1 MPAGTIKR
9 IKERNQ
15 NTATIL
21 AFALIPLSGFAV
33 DIYLPSMPQM
43 GPSLQASSIQVQST
57 ITIFLVSYGIS
68 QLFIG
73 SLLDSFGRFHIGLWA
88 LVVFALSCLVIAT
101 VQNIYIFYAMR
112 VIHGI
117 TVAAIIVA
125 KRAFFVD
132 MFSGDQLKNYLS
144 MFTIVWST
152 GPILAPFLGGYLE
165 TAFGWQSNFYFL
177 AGFALII
184 ALLELIFSGE
194 TLVEFAVFNFKNIT
208 RIYIDMLATPSFT
221 LGLFMLGLSYSMVMV
236 FNMTGPFII
245 EHHLTFSPVIAGYC
259 SLILG
264 TAWMA
269 GGFAGKASIRR
280 PFYKKLFINLFL
292 QIIFISAMI
301 ISLNFLTNLYTL
313 IFFAFIIHVTAG
325 FTFNNYFSYS
335 LGLFPKNAGIASG
348 LSGGV
353 NYIIVSLL
361 SYGIIY
367 FIPARD
373 EKNLAYSYLVLISLS
388 ALVMFFV
395 YRINRKNQGLTV
407 QVSNPA
413 GKSPLSSDIMTSLNK

>member
-1 MPAGTIKR
+1 MPTATIKR
-9 IKERNQ
+9 IREENQ
-15 NTATIL
+15 FTATIL

-43 GPSLQASSIQVQST
+43 GKSLHASSIQVQST

-73 SLLDSFGRFHIGLWA
+73 SLLDSFGRYHIGLWA
-88 LVVFALSCLVIAT
+88 LIVFAISCLVIAT
-101 VQNIYIFYAMR
+101 TQNIYIFYAMR
-112 VIHGI
+112 IVHGI

-132 MFSGDQLKNYLS
+132 MFSGDQLKSYLS

-152 GPILAPFLGGYLE
+152 GPILAPFFGGYLE

-177 AGFALII
+177 AAFSLVI

-194 TLVEFAVFNFKNIT
+194 TLIEYSIFNFKKIT
-208 RIYIDMLATPSFT
+208 GIYINMLATSSFT
-221 LGLFMLGLSYSMVMV
+221 LGLLMLGLSYSMVMV

-245 EHHLTFSPVIAGYC
+245 EHHLSFSPVIAGYC

-269 GGFAGKASIRR
+269 GGFAGKATIRK

-292 QIIFISAMI
+292 QIIFISTMLV
-301 ISLNFLTNLYTL
+301 SLNFQMNLYTL

-325 FTFNNYFSYS
+325 FTFNNYFSYC

-361 SYGIIY
+361 SYGIVY
-367 FIPARD
+367 FIPASD
-373 EKNLAYSYLVLISLS
+373 EKNLAYSYLVLILLS
-388 ALVMFFV
+388 VLVMFFV
-395 YRINRKNQGLTV
+395 YKINRK
-407 QVSNPA
+407 
-413 GKSPLSSDIMTSLNK
+413 K

>member
-1 MPAGTIKR
+1 MPTGTAKR
-9 IKERNQ
+9 IREDYQ
-15 NTATIL
+15 FIATIL
-21 AFALIPLSGFAV
+21 ALALIPLSGFAV

-43 GPSLQASSIQVQST
+43 GASLHASSMQVQST
-57 ITIFLVSYGIS
+57 ISIFLVSYGIS

-73 SLLDSFGRFHIGLWA
+73 SLLDSFGRYHIGLWS

-101 VQNIYIFYAMR
+101 TKNIYLFYAMR

-132 MFSGDQLKNYLS
+132 MYSGDQLKNYLS

-152 GPILAPFLGGYLE
+152 GPILAPFFGGYLE

-177 AGFALII
+177 AAFAIII
-184 ALLELIFSGE
+184 ALLEIIFSGE
-194 TLVEFAVFNFKNIT
+194 TLVEYAAFHFKKIT
-208 RIYIDMLATPSFT
+208 RVYMDMLSTPSFT
-221 LGLFMLGLSYSMVMV
+221 LGLIMLGLSYSMVMV

-245 EHHLTFSPVIAGYC
+245 EHQLSFSAVTAGYC

-269 GGFAGKASIRR
+269 GGFAGKATIRKR
-280 PFYKKLFINLFL
+280 FYKKLFINLFL
-292 QIIFISAMI
+292 QIIFISAML
-301 ISLNFLTNLYTL
+301 ISLNFRTNLYTL

-335 LGLFPKNAGIASG
+335 LSLFPKNAGIASG

-361 SYGIIY
+361 SYGIVY

-373 EKNLAYSYLVLISLS
+373 EGNLAYSYLVLILLS

-395 YRINRKNQGLTV
+395 YKINRTQ
-407 QVSNPA
+407 P
-413 GKSPLSSDIMTSLNK
+413 I

>member
-1 MPAGTIKR
+1 MPAGSVKR
-9 IKERNQ
+9 IREDYQ
-15 NTATIL
+15 FIATIL

-43 GPSLQASSIQVQST
+43 GQSLHASSIQVQST

-73 SLLDSFGRFHIGLWA
+73 SLLDSFGRYHIGLWA
-88 LVVFALSCLVIAT
+88 LIVFALSCLVIAT
-101 VQNIYIFYAMR
+101 TQNIYLFYAMR
-112 VIHGI
+112 VVHGI

-132 MFSGDQLKNYLS
+132 MYSGDQLKSYLS

-152 GPILAPFLGGYLE
+152 GPILAPFVGGYLE

-177 AGFALII
+177 TAFAIVI

-194 TLVEFAVFNFKNIT
+194 TLAEYSDFHFKKIISVYRN
-208 RIYIDMLATPSFT
+208 MMATPSFT
-221 LGLFMLGLSYSMVMV
+221 LGLLMLGLSYSMVMV

-245 EHHLTFSPVIAGYC
+245 EHHLGFSPIIAGYC

-264 TAWMA
+264 TAWMT
-269 GGFAGKASIRR
+269 GGFAGKATIRK

-292 QIIFISAMI
+292 QILFIAAML
-301 ISLNFLTNLYTL
+301 ISLKFLINLYTL
-313 IFFAFIIHVTAG
+313 ILFAFIIHVTAG
-325 FTFNNYFSYS
+325 FTFNNYFSYT

-348 LSGGV
+348 LCGGV

-361 SYGIIY
+361 SYGIVY

-373 EKNLAYSYLVLISLS
+373 EENLAYSYLVLISLS
-388 ALVMFFV
+388 VVVMFFV
-395 YRINRKNQGLTV
+395 YKINKTSFVVTNQIP
-407 QVSNPA
+407 NPA
-413 GKSPLSSDIMTSLNK
+413 GKSLVNPDRPK

>member
-1 MPAGTIKR
+1 MPAETVKR
-9 IKERNQ
+9 IRAENQ
-15 NTATIL
+15 YVATIL

-43 GPSLQASSIQVQST
+43 GHSLRASSIQVQST

-73 SLLDSFGRFHIGLWA
+73 SLLDSFGRYHIGLWA
-88 LVVFALSCLVIAT
+88 LIVFALSCLVIAIT
-101 VQNIYIFYAMR
+101 HNIYVFYAMR

-117 TVAAIIVA
+117 AVAAIIVA

-132 MFSGDQLKNYLS
+132 MYTGDQLKNYLS

-152 GPILAPFLGGYLE
+152 GPILAPFFGGYLE

-177 AGFALII
+177 AAFAIII

-194 TLVEFAVFNFKNIT
+194 TLIEYAVFNFRKIIAVYRN
-208 RIYIDMLATPSFT
+208 MLTTLNFT
-221 LGLFMLGLSYSMVMV
+221 LGLFMLGFCYSMVMV

-245 EHHLTFSPVIAGYC
+245 EHHLSFSAVTAGYC

-264 TAWMA
+264 TAWMI
-269 GGFAGKASIRR
+269 GGFAGKASVRK

-292 QIIFISAMI
+292 QIIFISAML
-301 ISLNFLTNLYTL
+301 ISLKFRTNLYTL
-313 IFFAFIIHVTAG
+313 VFFAFIIHVAAG

-335 LGLFPKNAGIASG
+335 LSLFPKNAGIASG

-353 NYIIVSLL
+353 NYIIVSFL
-361 SYGIIY
+361 SYGIVY
-367 FIPARD
+367 FLPAKD
-373 EKNLAYSYLVLISLS
+373 EVNLAYSYLILIILS
-388 ALVMFFV
+388 ALGMFFV
-395 YRINRKNQGLTV
+395 YRINRSGSIHNR
-407 QVSNPA
+407 SR
-413 GKSPLSSDIMTSLNK
+413 LS

>member
-1 MPAGTIKR
+1 MPAGTAKR
-9 IKERNQ
+9 IREEYQ
-15 NTATIL
+15 FTATIL

-43 GPSLQASSIQVQST
+43 GQSLHASSIQVQST

-73 SLLDSFGRFHIGLWA
+73 SLLDSFGRYHIGLWA
-88 LVVFALSCLVIAT
+88 LIVFAISCLVIAT
-101 VQNIYIFYAMR
+101 TQNIYVFYAMR
-112 VIHGI
+112 IVHGI

-132 MFSGDQLKNYLS
+132 MFRGDQLKSYLS

-152 GPILAPFLGGYLE
+152 GPILAPFFGGYLE

-177 AGFALII
+177 AAFSLVIT
-184 ALLELIFSGE
+184 LLELIFSGE
-194 TLVEFAVFNFKNIT
+194 TLLEYSVFNFKKISGV
-208 RIYIDMLATPSFT
+208 YINMLATPSFT
-221 LGLFMLGLSYSMVMV
+221 LGLLMLGLSYSMVMV

-245 EHHLTFSPVIAGYC
+245 EHHLSFSPVIAGYC

-269 GGFAGKASIRR
+269 GGFAGKATIRK

-292 QIIFISAMI
+292 QIIFISAMLV
-301 ISLNFLTNLYTL
+301 SLNFQMNLYTL

-325 FTFNNYFSYS
+325 FTFNNYFSYC

-353 NYIIVSLL
+353 IYIIVSLL
-361 SYGIIY
+361 SYGVVY
-367 FIPARD
+367 FIPASD
-373 EKNLAYSYLVLISLS
+373 EKNLAHSYLVLILLS
-388 ALVMFFV
+388 VLVMFFV
-395 YRINRKNQGLTV
+395 YKINRKR
-407 QVSNPA
+407 
-413 GKSPLSSDIMTSLNK
+413 

>member
-1 MPAGTIKR
+1 MTAGTVKR
-9 IKERNQ
+9 ISERYQ
-15 NTATIL
+15 FTATIL

-43 GPSLQASSIQVQST
+43 GQSLHASSIQVQST
-57 ITIFLVSYGIS
+57 ITIFLISYGIS

-73 SLLDSFGRFHIGLWA
+73 SLLDSFGRYHIGLWA
-88 LVVFALSCLVIAT
+88 LIVFAASCLVIAIS
-101 VQNIYIFYAMR
+101 QNIYIFYTMR
-112 VIHGI
+112 IIHGI
-117 TVAAIIVA
+117 AVAAIIVA

-132 MFSGDQLKNYLS
+132 MYSGDQLKNYLS

-177 AGFALII
+177 AAFALII

-194 TLVEFAVFNFKNIT
+194 TLVEYAAFNFKKIT
-208 RIYIDMLATPSFT
+208 NIYINMLATPHFT
-221 LGLFMLGLSYSMVMV
+221 LGLLMLGLSYSMVMV

-245 EHHLTFSPVIAGYC
+245 EHHLSYSPVTAGYC

-269 GGFAGKASIRR
+269 GGFAGKATIRK

-292 QIIFISAMI
+292 QIIFISTML
-301 ISLNFLTNLYTL
+301 ISLNFRMNLYTL

-335 LGLFPKNAGIASG
+335 LSLFPKNAGIAGG

-361 SYGIIY
+361 SYGIVY

-373 EKNLAYSYLVLISLS
+373 EENLAYSYMVLILLS
-388 ALVMFFV
+388 VIVMFFV
-395 YRINRKNQGLTV
+395 FKVHRAISQLKTG
-407 QVSNPA
+407 
-413 GKSPLSSDIMTSLNK
+413 

>member
-1 MPAGTIKR
+1 MPAGTVKR
-9 IKERNQ
+9 IREDYQ
-15 NTATIL
+15 YTATIL

-43 GPSLQASSIQVQST
+43 GQSLHASSIQVQST

-68 QLFIG
+68 QLFVG
-73 SLLDSFGRFHIGLWA
+73 SLLDSFGRYHIGLWA
-88 LVVFALSCLVIAT
+88 LIVFALSCLVIAT
-101 VQNIYIFYAMR
+101 TQNIYLFYGMR

-132 MFSGDQLKNYLS
+132 MYSGDRLKSYLS

-177 AGFALII
+177 AAFALVI

-194 TLVEFAVFNFKNIT
+194 TLVEYAEFHFKKIVAVYMN
-208 RIYIDMLATPSFT
+208 MLATPSFT

-236 FNMTGPFII
+236 FNMTAPFII
-245 EHHLTFSPVIAGYC
+245 EHHLSSTPVTAGYC

-269 GGFAGKASIRR
+269 GGFAGKATIRK
-280 PFYKKLFINLFL
+280 PFYKKLFINQFL
-292 QIIFISAMI
+292 QIVFISAML
-301 ISLNFLTNLYTL
+301 ISLNFRMNLYTL

-335 LGLFPKNAGIASG
+335 LSLFPKNAGIASG

-353 NYIIVSLL
+353 IYIIVSFL
-361 SYGIIY
+361 SYGIVY

-373 EKNLAYSYLVLISLS
+373 EVNLTYSYLVLILMSVV
-388 ALVMFFV
+388 VMFFV
-395 YRINRKNQGLTV
+395 FKINRRSRLE
-407 QVSNPA
+407 
-413 GKSPLSSDIMTSLNK
+413 